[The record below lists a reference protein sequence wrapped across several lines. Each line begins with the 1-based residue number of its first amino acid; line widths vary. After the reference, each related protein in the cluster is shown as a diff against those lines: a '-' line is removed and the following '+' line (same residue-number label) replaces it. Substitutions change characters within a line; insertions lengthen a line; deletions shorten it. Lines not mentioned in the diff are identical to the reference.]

1 MRIGGIST
9 YTYNYNQKNTQPQRR
24 SAQYQSLP
32 SFKSRNDYKTN
43 ELIEQLEW
51 IISGEEDTPLNSQI
65 REMIDRLKRQQ
76 RSSLS
81 YDEFSRSYPQGTP
94 IGEILRDQGIIN
106 DSSTEDSFPASD
118 PQPASERKR
127 RGLSWNPFRRKEQA
141 STEVSADTPVE
152 TRKQKNLDVMSNYV
166 TELNELYKKGSSLA
180 TYKPF
185 EFSAPRANDYGTTEY
200 KRMVGQGM
208 SAQSIFGSLVTRNND
223 SYDDAI
229 LSTIKDPN
237 FDTNYKYSSGY
248 NVSCNPLF
256 ILVTMN
262 KPYLLQEALKK
273 RGANPNE
280 ICGLSG
286 TLSPLSRAIDSNS
299 LDCVYVLLKSGKISD
314 SEFKRAQS
322 VSKITPEMKKLLNSY
337 PNVEDY
343 IRKTYE
349 AAEIASR
356 KDIKTIDDVLLTP
369 DIDVNFVDSNGNN
382 FLHIINEVND
392 NEKAMKLLTNA
403 LNRKVK
409 INKTNNNGLTP
420 IQAYLKSG
428 KYELVTAMIESGADL
443 SVFKDSLQNG
453 FGHIVC
459 TSADEENAKKLL
471 DYAIEKGLNLD
482 EKNCTGTTIIANA
495 VKTKKYDLLNYL
507 INKGASINIQDDNGM
522 TPLHF
527 ACMLNDPKS
536 LEILMNSFPNTQI
549 QDKSGKIASEY
560 LTKPELKQFYD
571 MFKSI
576 I

>member
-1 MRIGGIST
+1 MRISGISP
-9 YTYNYNQKNTQPQRR
+9 YTYNYSIRNTQNKT
-24 SAQYQSLP
+24 SNAQYQSSP
-32 SFKSRNDYKTN
+32 SKEINFTALFWPRNKKSV
-43 ELIEQLEW
+43 
-51 IISGEEDTPLNSQI
+51 
-65 REMIDRLKRQQ
+65 
-76 RSSLS
+76 
-81 YDEFSRSYPQGTP
+81 
-94 IGEILRDQGIIN
+94 
-106 DSSTEDSFPASD
+106 DSSEDVYTDKPIES
-118 PQPASERKR
+118 RKK
-127 RGLSWNPFRRKEQA
+127 KE
-141 STEVSADTPVE
+141 
-152 TRKQKNLDVMSNYV
+152 LDVISTFV
-166 TELNELYKKGSSLA
+166 SELNELYQKGSSLA

-200 KRMVGQGM
+200 KRMVAQGM
-208 SAQSIFGSLVTRNND
+208 NAQTIFGYLVTRKND

-229 LSTIKDPN
+229 LKTIKDPN
-237 FDTNYKYSSGY
+237 FDTNYKYPSGY

-256 ILVTMN
+256 ILVTMD

-280 ICGLSG
+280 ICGLGG

-322 VSKITPEMKKLLNSY
+322 ISNITPEMRKLLNSY
-337 PNVEDY
+337 PNVENY
-343 IRKTYE
+343 VRKTFE
-349 AAEIASR
+349 DAEKASKR
-356 KDIKTIDDVLLTP
+356 DIKTIDDVLTTP
-369 DIDVNFVDSNGNN
+369 DIDINFVDSNGNN
-382 FLHIINEVND
+382 FLHIINEVDD
-392 NEKAMKLLTNA
+392 NEKAMKLLVNA

-409 INKTNNNGLTP
+409 INKTNNKGLTP
-420 IQAYLKSG
+420 IQAYLQSG

-459 TSADEENAKKLL
+459 SSADEENAKKLL
-471 DYAIEKGLNLD
+471 DYALEKGLSLD

-507 INKGASINIQDDNGM
+507 INRGASINIQDNNGM
-522 TPLHF
+522 TPLHY

-549 QDKSGKIASEY
+549 KDKTGKIASEY

-571 MFKSI
+571 MFRSI